1 MQAEIERLK
10 EENKELRKKNDIS
23 KQIIRHKESY
33 TKTIAKK
40 NAAAIVANSK
50 SKGKSYW
57 EM

>member
-40 NAAAIVANSK
+40 
-50 SKGKSYW
+50 
-57 EM
+57 MQMQ